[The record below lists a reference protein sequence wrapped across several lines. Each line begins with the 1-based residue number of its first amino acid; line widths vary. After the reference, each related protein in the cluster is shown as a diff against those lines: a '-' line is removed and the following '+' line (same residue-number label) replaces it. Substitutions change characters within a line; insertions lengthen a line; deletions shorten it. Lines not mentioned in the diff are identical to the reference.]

1 MCLEK
6 VCTGRTGA
14 ASRRPSRIS
23 AEHRIGHGPKIK
35 PIHTAGGKPAYLGP
49 LQNSK
54 SEKKLETH
62 DSTNVITIY
71 ATRHIESINPAHC
84 LSTPRL
90 PPLPSRESSLERPE
104 GWVIKPSERWLKQ
117 SNDKGLVYYLDL
129 ETGES
134 HWFPPC
140 EQCYKVSGPSRT
152 NIFQSATGRGVADVP
167 CS

>member
-1 MCLEK
+1 MWFQK
-6 VCTGRTGA
+6 
-14 ASRRPSRIS
+14 SD
-23 AEHRIGHGPKIK
+23 HRSCN
-35 PIHTAGGKPAYLGP
+35 PAHR
-49 LQNSK
+49 NK
-54 SEKKLETH
+54 S
-62 DSTNVITIY
+62 V
-71 ATRHIESINPAHC
+71 NPAHC

-90 PPLPSRESSLERPE
+90 PPLSSRESSLERPE

-152 NIFQSATGRGVADVP
+152 NIF
-167 CS
+167 